1 MFDIMKKLAA
11 ESTGRLE
18 EEVQV
23 NRDDL
28 GDVRHGVLGQAGGLG
43 REQDVPWRV
52 HQSHVGRQDDDDHR
66 PEPTPVE
73 RVILDDEDRAA
84 EPRL

>member
-23 NRDDL
+23 NRDYL
-28 GDVRHGVLGQAGGLG
+28 GDVGHGVLGQAGRLS

-52 HQSHVGRQDDDDHR
+52 HQSYVSRQDDDDHR

-73 RVILDDEDRAA
+73 RVILDDEDRAP